1 MHCRSQFR
9 SRACPASG
17 GTIHE
22 PSAGHLSVSTGSSFL
37 PDSVP
42 VCSLRRRPAEPE
54 LCVSTACRQRRSV
67 YSCDME
73 LQQSVEYPW
82 LGRNQ
87 FHQPVLHRRTAIQL
101 QHRFRLKMRAPGN
114 AAAGNNETSEATTF
128 HRFRK
133 RFRLPERETYTFARN
148 RIDRS
153 RSVANQRNISTSHRA
168 KGYIASN
175 RSALAPRTGA
185 LRQAL
190 AQNRELASESIV
202 LPQIGRPGNHRHA
215 HLIGRHW
222 RDIDLTAVA
231 PVNLHKITPGHDC
244 EVAAISITTGCPN
257 DGIETGPMPHQ
268 R

>member
-1 MHCRSQFR
+1 MLCRSQYRTR
-9 SRACPASG
+9 SCPASG
-17 GTIHE
+17 GTNHE
-22 PSAGHLSVSTGSSFL
+22 PCAGHLSVSTGSSFL

-54 LCVSTACRQRRSV
+54 LRDSTACRQRRSV

-82 LGRNQ
+82 LGRNKY
-87 FHQPVLHRRTAIQL
+87 HQPVLHRRTAIQL
-101 QHRFRLKMRAPGN
+101 QHRYRHKMRAPGN
-114 AAAGNNETSEATTF
+114 AAAGSSVTGEATTF

-175 RSALAPRTGA
+175 RSALAPPTGA
-185 LRQAL
+185 LQQAH
-190 AQNRELASESIV
+190 AQNRELASESNV
-202 LPQIGRPGNHRHA
+202 QPQIGRPG
-215 HLIGRHW
+215 
-222 RDIDLTAVA
+222 
-231 PVNLHKITPGHDC
+231 
-244 EVAAISITTGCPN
+244 
-257 DGIETGPMPHQ
+257 HQ
-268 R
+268 